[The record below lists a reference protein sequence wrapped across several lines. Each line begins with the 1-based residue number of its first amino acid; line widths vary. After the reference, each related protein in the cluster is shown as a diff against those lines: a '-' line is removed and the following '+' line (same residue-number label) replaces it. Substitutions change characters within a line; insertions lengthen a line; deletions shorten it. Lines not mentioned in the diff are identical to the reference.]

1 MPRNRTDMP
10 ASFRA
15 SLDAALA
22 RPLLLEPRALDS
34 VLAAGGFR
42 PRAEMDED
50 GEDSAPEAPPVP
62 YVRDGD
68 VAVVSIEGPLAQRAW
83 ACWMFSGDGYD
94 AIVSRVNAALAD
106 ASTRAV
112 VLRLDSPGGEVAG
125 CFEAVR
131 SIRAASAA
139 AGKPLV
145 AYCDEMAA
153 SAAYALACACDEI
166 VCPDTGILGSIGV
179 IFSVTEQSEALRIAG
194 RSTAVI
200 TSGAAKADGHPALP
214 LSKEARA
221 RYQAEVD
228 QLADVFAG
236 EVSAARGLSVAQVRG
251 LEARVFLGASA
262 VNAGLADR
270 VGNVAT
276 ALERARALAGAR
288 TPVSSLA
295 REPAAP
301 RAPTTAGKT
310 PARGAHMQSILALL
324 GLPETATEHDAAS
337 AVAKATDAQRQIL
350 ALTGSPSFD
359 AAFGTLLGWKAEA
372 GKSAALAAQLAER
385 DAAQAARERSS
396 VLDALVTDTRMTP
409 AERAEY
415 DSDPALA
422 ALPLAA
428 IQAMA
433 RTRTASS
440 TPLVKTAP
448 VAPVGGPPAASLD
461 EETLH
466 IAAAMGLDRAKLA
479 AHLAAEVK

>member
-1 MPRNRTDMP
+1 MPRNLSEMP

-22 RPLLLEPRALDS
+22 RPLLLEPRSLDS
-34 VLAAGGFR
+34 ILAAGGFR
-42 PRAEMDED
+42 PRAEMDDE
-50 GEDSAPEAPPVP
+50 ESPEAPPVP
-62 YVRDGD
+62 FVRDGD

-94 AIVSRVNAALAD
+94 AITSRVNAALAD
-106 ASTRAV
+106 PASRAV

-131 SIRAASAA
+131 SIRAAAKTAS
-139 AGKPLV
+139 KPLV

-166 VCPDTGILGSIGV
+166 VCPDTGILGSVGV

-194 RSTAVI
+194 RSTTVI

-251 LEARVFLGASA
+251 LEARVFLGAAA

-276 ALERARALAGAR
+276 ALERARALAAAR

-301 RAPTTAGKT
+301 RASTTAGK

-324 GLPETATEHDAAS
+324 GLPETATEHDAATS
-337 AVAKATDAQRQIL
+337 VAKATDAQRQIL
-350 ALTGSPSFD
+350 ALTGAPSFD

-372 GKSAALAAQLAER
+372 GKSATLAAQLAER
-385 DAAQAARERSS
+385 DAAQAARERGAL
-396 VLDALVTDTRMTP
+396 LDSLSTGASPVMSP
-409 AERAEY
+409 AERASY
-415 DSDPALA
+415 DADPALA
-422 ALPLAA
+422 ALSVET
-428 IQAMA
+428 IRAMA
-433 RTRTASS
+433 ATRTASA
-440 TPLVKTAP
+440 PLVKTAP
-448 VAPVGGPPAASLD
+448 VAPAGGPPAASLD

>member
-1 MPRNRTDMP
+1 MP

-22 RPLLLEPRALDS
+22 RPLLLEPRSLDS
-34 VLAAGGFR
+34 ILAAGGFR
-42 PRAEMDED
+42 PRADMDED

-62 YVRDGD
+62 FVRDGD

-94 AIVSRVNAALAD
+94 AITSRVGAALAD

-131 SIRAASAA
+131 SIRAAAKT

-221 RYQAEVD
+221 RYQVEVD

-236 EVSAARGLSVAQVRG
+236 EVSAARGLTVAQVRG
-251 LEARVFLGASA
+251 LEARVFLGAAA

-276 ALERARALAGAR
+276 ALERARALAAAR

-301 RAPTTAGKT
+301 RASTTAGKT

-324 GLPETATEHDAAS
+324 GLPETATEHDAAT

-350 ALTGSPSFD
+350 ALTGAPSFD

-372 GKSAALAAQLAER
+372 GKSAALVAQLAER
-385 DAAQAARERSS
+385 DAAQAARERAA
-396 VLDALVTDTRMTP
+396 VLDALVSGPSPRMTP

-433 RTRTASS
+433 RTRTA
-440 TPLVKTAP
+440 TAPLVKTAP
-448 VAPVGGPPAASLD
+448 VAPAGGPPAASLD